1 MQRFGQKSF
10 HRYGLGIKTGV
21 HSASK
26 FGLKASGL
34 GMASGAV
41 ASAVGQPEVGLPI
54 VAGASLLK
62 TVSSGLER
70 ASR

>member
-10 HRYGLGIKTGV
+10 HKYGLGLKSGI
-21 HSASK
+21 HSAGK
-26 FGLKASGL
+26 LGMKASGL
-34 GMASGAV
+34 GMAGGSIAT
-41 ASAVGQPEVGLPI
+41 AVGQPEVGLPI

-70 ASR
+70 ASK